1 MQAKRVTL
9 LSMAENIIM
18 SWSSPRKHEE
28 APPRIRF
35 RTADLAHVII
45 RESCGCGRTH
55 LKIAPITGWRDD
67 MLIVKGVSFSPKQIE
82 QTLLGIPGIGNDY
95 HKGAFSF
102 FLATRLIFLIY

>member
-1 MQAKRVTL
+1 
-9 LSMAENIIM
+9 
-18 SWSSPRKHEE
+18 
-28 APPRIRF
+28 
-35 RTADLAHVII
+35 
-45 RESCGCGRTH
+45 
-55 LKIAPITGWRDD
+55 